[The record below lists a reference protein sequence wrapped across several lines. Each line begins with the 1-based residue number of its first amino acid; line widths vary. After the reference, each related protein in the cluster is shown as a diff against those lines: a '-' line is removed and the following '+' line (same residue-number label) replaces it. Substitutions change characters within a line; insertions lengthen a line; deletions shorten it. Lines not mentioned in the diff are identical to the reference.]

1 MKKSGT
7 QLVSYGEKVE
17 GKFSLILEDAQG
29 ERSFF
34 TGGFPL
40 RVNQESEFFRQ
51 VDGKSGLAPDSFE
64 LDRRPA
70 ETFLAGDR
78 EWDGFYL
85 RLSRLR
91 KARKALHSLQEW
103 YRSVVSDN
111 SRNNP
116 QAINSHQIFF
126 NSQLIYLIALTDDKE
141 DNLGHSQFVAAYALL
156 LARAMGIEDDN
167 FLTDLQRGALLHD
180 IGKIGLPSSI
190 LCKPG
195 PLEPLEREIIKE
207 HPLLGYLL
215 LQDYPFL
222 EGATQVV
229 LYHHEWYNGQ
239 GYPFGLKGEKI
250 PLAARIFSLA
260 DTLDAILSDRPY
272 RPGRGFELAS
282 LEIEKGS
289 GSQFDPAIVDIFLS
303 IPEEQWR
310 KARLQALRLF
320 RLPLVH

>member
-1 MKKSGT
+1 MKKPGAHP
-7 QLVSYGEKVE
+7 EDNKEEME
-17 GKFSLILEDAQG
+17 GRISLILEDAQG
-29 ERSFF
+29 QRSFYN
-34 TGGFPL
+34 GGFPL
-40 RVNQESEFFRQ
+40 RAGEENDFLRLMDVSSRLTSDPFDLSR
-51 VDGKSGLAPDSFE
+51 KS
-64 LDRRPA
+64 A
-70 ETFLAGDR
+70 EGFLNGAR
-78 EWDGFYL
+78 EWDGFNL
-85 RLSRLR
+85 CLARLR
-91 KARKALHSLQEW
+91 KARKALRSLQEW
-103 YRSVVSDN
+103 YQSVVNDN
-111 SRNNP
+111 YRSLP
-116 QAINSHQIFF
+116 QAIDSHQIFF

-156 LARAMGIEDDN
+156 LAKAMGIEDDN

-195 PLEPLEREIIKE
+195 SLTPSEREIIKE

-222 EGATQVV
+222 EGATHVV
-229 LYHHEWYNGQ
+229 LYHHEWFNGQ
-239 GYPFGLKGEKI
+239 GYPFGLKGEEI

-272 RPGRGFELAS
+272 RPGRSFELAS
-282 LEIEKGS
+282 LEIEKAS

-310 KARLQALRLF
+310 KARFQALHLY